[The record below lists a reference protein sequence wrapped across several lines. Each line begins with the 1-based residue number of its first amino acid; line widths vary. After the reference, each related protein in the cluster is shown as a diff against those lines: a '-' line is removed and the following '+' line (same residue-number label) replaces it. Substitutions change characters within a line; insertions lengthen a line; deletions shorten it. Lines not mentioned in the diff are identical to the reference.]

1 MGTCGAERADVCV
14 LCVRVSVPCVL
25 LGRALGVLSVLLK
38 LSCADCAGDA
48 KDENVF
54 EREAFELRI
63 GEFN

>member
-1 MGTCGAERADVCV
+1 MGTCSAESADVCV
-14 LCVRVSVPCVL
+14 LCEL

-38 LSCADCAGDA
+38 LSCADCTGDA

-54 EREAFELRI
+54 EREAFELLI